1 MYGATC
7 KGVWGVGMGACI
19 PAWPFIIGLVRGRY
33 EVDEMVVL
41 AKVGSSI
48 TEHLR
53 CREISTRRKS

>member
-1 MYGATC
+1 
-7 KGVWGVGMGACI
+7 MGACI